1 MYAFRSFTVLGEI
14 ADVGFAFSSSLEAS
28 SLEGMLS
35 KTVGSVL
42 VLVGDS
48 VEGDFS
54 LDNSAMLQY
63 LCHTPTS

>member
-1 MYAFRSFTVLGEI
+1 MLGLR
-14 ADVGFAFSSSLEAS
+14 FPSSLEAS

-35 KTVGSVL
+35 ETVGSVL
-42 VLVGDS
+42 VLV

-63 LCHTPTS
+63 LCHNPTS